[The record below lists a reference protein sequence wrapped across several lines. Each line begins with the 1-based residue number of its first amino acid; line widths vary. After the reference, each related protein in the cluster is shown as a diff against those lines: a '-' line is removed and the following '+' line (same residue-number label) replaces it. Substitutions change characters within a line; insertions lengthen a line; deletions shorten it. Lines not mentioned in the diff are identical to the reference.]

1 MKPLQVD
8 AHTHTLVSGH
18 AYGTISEMAK
28 AASEKGLRL
37 LGITEHTSG
46 IPGTCADIYFA
57 NLKVVPRNL
66 YGVELLLGAELNIID
81 YEGNIDLDD
90 RYFPNLDIRIAS
102 IHDLCYTFGSTEE
115 NTAAIIGAIRNPKI
129 DLIGHPNN
137 GDHPLDYDAVVRAA
151 AEYHTILEINNHS
164 LRTPRVKDGFQNAC
178 TMLRLCK
185 KYGVPVAT
193 DSDAH
198 FMTDIANCDHISK
211 VFEEVDFPDEL
222 ILNYDADAFKAFLA
236 ENRRKEAQK

>member
-28 AASEKGLRL
+28 AAAEKGLSL

-46 IPGTCADIYFA
+46 IPGTCSDIYFA
-57 NLKVVPRNL
+57 NLKVVPRTL

-81 YEGNIDLDD
+81 YDGHIDLADQ
-90 RYFPNLDIRIAS
+90 YFPNLDIRIAS
-102 IHDLCYTFGSTEE
+102 IHEQCYTFGTIEQ
-115 NTAAIIGAIRNPKI
+115 NTAAMVGAIRDRRI

-137 GDHPLDYDAVVRAA
+137 GAHPLDYEAVVRAA
-151 AEYHTILEINNHS
+151 AENHTILEINNHS
-164 LRTPRVKDGFQNAC
+164 LRTPRVLNGFENAC

-185 KYGVPVAT
+185 KYDVPVAT

-198 FMTDIANCDHISK
+198 FMTDIANVDHISR
-211 VFEEVDFPDEL
+211 VFDEIDFPEEL
-222 ILNYDADAFKAFLA
+222 ILNYNAESFKAFLA
-236 ENRRKEAQK
+236 QRRRLNGEV

>member
-28 AASEKGLRL
+28 AAAETGIQL

-46 IPGTCADIYFA
+46 IPGTCDDIYFA
-57 NLKVVPRNL
+57 NLKVVPRQL

-81 YEGNIDLDD
+81 YEGTVDLDES
-90 RYFPNLDIRIAS
+90 YFPNLDIRIAS
-102 IHDLCYTFGSTEE
+102 IHEQCYRFGTIEE
-115 NTAAIIGAIRNPKI
+115 NTAAMIGAIRNPHI

-137 GDHPLDYDAVVRAA
+137 GAHPLDYEAVVRAA
-151 AEYHTILEINNHS
+151 AECHTILEINNHS
-164 LRTPRVKDGFQNAC
+164 LRTPRVLNGFENAC

-185 KYGVPVAT
+185 KYDVPVAT

-198 FMTDIANCDHISK
+198 FMTDIANTDHISK
-211 VFEEVDFPDEL
+211 VFDEVDFPEEL
-222 ILNYDADAFKAFLA
+222 ILNYSAQCFKDFLA
-236 ENRRKEAQK
+236 ANRRLAL